1 MNVKIFVR
9 TIVVTIFFL
18 TSPHGRSFSG
28 LDDANEQFAQPKP
41 NPNFDFPKD
50 YGPHPNY
57 RIEWWYMTA
66 NLNDAYGKEY
76 GVQWTLFRTAVQPFD
91 PAGWASPQ
99 IWFAHAAIT
108 TKDYHLSTERYA
120 RGGIGQAGVE
130 YAPFN
135 AWIDEWSMKG
145 SDLDSLTVNAG
156 GPEFHYKMNLKARGP
171 LIFHGA
177 NGFSLKSL
185 TGQASY
191 YYSQP
196 FYQIEGIISLQ
207 DGPVEVSG
215 EAWIDRE
222 WSSQLLGNDQ
232 TGWDWFSLSFDS
244 GAKLMGFKLRKDSG
258 ESFSAATWIE
268 ADGRSESF
276 GSGHFLA
283 EPEFISQVTDREI
296 PTEWRVKL
304 PAKSVDIKIKALNPN
319 AWMDVSVPYWEGPI
333 RITGTHPGRGYLEMT
348 GYE

>member
-1 MNVKIFVR
+1 MNVKILLW
-9 TIVVTIFFL
+9 TTLANISIL
-18 TSPHGRSFSG
+18 TSHYGWGFGG
-28 LDDANEQFAQPKP
+28 LDDVNKQFTQPKP
-41 NPNFDFPKD
+41 NPNFEFPKD
-50 YGPHPNY
+50 HGPHPNY
-57 RIEWWYMTA
+57 RIEWWYLTA
-66 NLNDAYGKEY
+66 NLNDADGKEI
-76 GVQWTLFRTAVQPFD
+76 GVQWTLFRTATQPHD

-120 RGGIGQAGVE
+120 RGGIDQAGVE

-145 SDLDSLTVNAG
+145 SDLNALTVNAS
-156 GPEFHYKMNLKARGP
+156 GPDFHYMMNLTARGP
-171 LIFHGA
+171 LIFHGE

-196 FYQIEGIISLQ
+196 FYQIEGVINLQ
-207 DGPVEVSG
+207 DGPIEVSG
-215 EAWIDRE
+215 EAWLDRE
-222 WSSQLLGNDQ
+222 WSSQLLSNDQ

-244 GAKLMGFKLRKDSG
+244 GAKLMGFRLRSESS

-276 GSGHFLA
+276 GTGQFFA
-283 EPEFISQVTDREI
+283 EPKLISQVADREI
-296 PTEWRVKL
+296 PTEWHVKL

-319 AWMDVSVPYWEGPI
+319 AWMDVSIPYWEGPI
-333 RITGTHPGRGYLEMT
+333 RITGTHRGRGYLEMT
-348 GYE
+348 GYK

>member
-1 MNVKIFVR
+1 MNVKIFFRAILVI
-9 TIVVTIFFL
+9 TSVL
-18 TSPHGRSFSG
+18 TSHYGRGFGG
-28 LDDANEQFAQPKP
+28 LDGADEQFAQPKP
-41 NPNFDFPKD
+41 NPSFEFPKD
-50 YGPHPNY
+50 FGPHPNY
-57 RIEWWYMTA
+57 RIEWWYLTA
-66 NLNDAYGKEY
+66 NLNDADGEEY
-76 GVQWTLFRTAVQPFD
+76 GIQWTLFRTAFQPFD
-91 PAGWASPQ
+91 PAGWTSPQ
-99 IWFAHAAIT
+99 IWFAHAAISAR
-108 TKDYHLSTERYA
+108 DYHLSTERYA

-145 SDLDSLTVNAG
+145 SDLDSLTVNAS
-156 GPEFHYKMNLKARGP
+156 GPDFHYKMNLKARGP
-171 LIFHGA
+171 LVFHGE
-177 NGFSLKSL
+177 NGFSLKSP

-196 FYQIEGIISLQ
+196 FYQIEGVINLQ

-215 EAWIDRE
+215 EAWMDRE
-222 WSSQLLGNDQ
+222 WSSQLLSYDQ

-244 GAKLMGFKLRKDSG
+244 GAKLMGFRLRNDSG

-276 GSGHFLA
+276 GTGQFFA
-283 EPEFISQVTDREI
+283 EPGLNSQVADREI

-304 PAKSVDIKIKALNPN
+304 PAKSVDIRIKALNPN
-319 AWMDVSVPYWEGPI
+319 SWMNVSVPYWEGPI